1 MGEAEARF
9 AAGEHDAA
17 ARLWGR
23 TTGAGP
29 SFEETALRCVDAGA
43 TSALQAFLLAR
54 LDALGPDDRA
64 QARDDHAP
72 VCRWRPGLA
81 LACMDAL
88 VDALT
93 LVFCGPSVSATSYAL
108 GEPGATSAGCLIASN
123 AVCRV
128 MSTLACC
135 SAPCKRCDRS
145 NRSCSDLQVQAHLA
159 MAARFP
165 FHFQATMVAT
175 WLVELLL
182 DQINRALLEDTPEAR
197 AAVDDYTAR
206 LRAFLK
212 AGHVAHGSFCRLAF
226 VM

>member
-29 SFEETALRCVDAGA
+29 SFEETALRFVDAGA

-54 LDALGPDDRA
+54 LDALGPEDRA
-64 QARDDHAP
+64 QARDDQALCLCGDRG
-72 VCRWRPGLA
+72 VCLLAWVSWRFNDCGLLFSGGTHQSA
-81 LACMDAL
+81 LSCSGE
-88 VDALT
+88 
-93 LVFCGPSVSATSYAL
+93 FCKAKRGVWLAD
-108 GEPGATSAGCLIASN
+108 G
-123 AVCRV
+123 AVC
-128 MSTLACC
+128 MLSTLACC
-135 SAPCKRCDRS
+135 PTEEVMPVPAGPTLTCKH
-145 NRSCSDLQVQAHLA
+145 AYI
-159 MAARFP
+159 AAVAAGVCFC
-165 FHFQATMVAT
+165 FQATMVAT

-212 AGHVAHGSFCRLAF
+212 VFLILHMTFSADMYL
-226 VM
+226 